1 VSPDFSH
8 AAFTMDDFTR
18 VVVTDK
24 QIGARLDEL
33 AVKIRADYAGKDCC
47 WWVCLRVR

>member
-1 VSPDFSH
+1 MSPDFSN

-24 QIGARLDEL
+24 QIDAKLDEI
-33 AVKIRADYAGKDCC
+33 AA
-47 WWVCLRVR
+47 